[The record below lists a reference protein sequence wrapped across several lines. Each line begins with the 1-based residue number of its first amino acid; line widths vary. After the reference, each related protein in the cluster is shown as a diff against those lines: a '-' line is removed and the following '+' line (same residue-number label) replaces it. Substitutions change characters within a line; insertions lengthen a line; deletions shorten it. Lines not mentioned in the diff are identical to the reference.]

1 MTRIG
6 PSFVICGEFASH
18 EATVIE
24 GRVDGHV
31 YVKDA
36 PLTITQRGALKA
48 DVRGSRVLVEGQVK
62 GSINASERIELTPT
76 ARVEG
81 SLSANSIVMFE
92 GARFTGGI
100 DMNQRTLA
108 SKIDQYRAEHGALP
122 SPANGPHGAAAQRPD
137 GAHAKP

>member
-6 PSFVICGEFASH
+6 PSFVICGEFESQ

-31 YVKDA
+31 HVKA
-36 PLTITQRGALKA
+36 PLTITQQGALKA
-48 DVRGSRVLVEGQVK
+48 DVRGTRVLVEGQLK

-76 ARVEG
+76 AQVEG
-81 SLSANSIVMFE
+81 SLSADSVVVFE

-100 DMNQRTLA
+100 DMNRRTLA
-108 SKIDQYRAEHGALP
+108 SKIENYRAEHGALP
-122 SPANGPHGAAAQRPD
+122 GPAAAERLLSK
-137 GAHAKP
+137 A

>member
-6 PSFVICGEFASH
+6 PSFVICGEFESQ

-31 YVKDA
+31 HVKDA
-36 PLTITQRGALKA
+36 PLTITQRGAVKA
-48 DVRGSRVLVEGQVK
+48 DVRGTRVLVEGQLK

-81 SLSANSIVMFE
+81 SLSANSVVMFE

-100 DMNQRTLA
+100 DMNRRTLA

-122 SPANGPHGAAAQRPD
+122 RPVDGPHGPVAPRPSHK
-137 GAHAKP
+137 A